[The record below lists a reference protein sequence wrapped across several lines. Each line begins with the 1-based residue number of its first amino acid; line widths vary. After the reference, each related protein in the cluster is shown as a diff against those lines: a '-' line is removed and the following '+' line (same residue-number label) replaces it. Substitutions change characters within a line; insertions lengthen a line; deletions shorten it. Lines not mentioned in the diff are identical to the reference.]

1 MDDKVLRDVA
11 LTLLIIK
18 KKKRK
23 KAAPQGSFFSKTVFS
38 FIEL

>member
-23 KAAPQGSFFSKTVFS
+23 KSRPSGQLFQQNRV
-38 FIEL
+38 